1 MTKYKA
7 SRVGVETP
15 RREAR
20 PNAALLEPAHRAGRL
35 NRPLS
40 RRRAPG
46 MSRIR
51 SPLEERRRREN
62 PPHQRLETRE
72 VLDDLDPGGEEATV
86 GRTVAAPGVVDVDRI
101 DSHQHRPTL
110 DQARRQVRVDERVV
124 RVTVGV
130 GPPVPITAG
139 AKRTAMPSAAV
150 AHHLRPDLGPGGLDT
165 QTRQVGDI
173 FEGKSCEVG
182 PTVVTVKKVCPDR
195 CPCFP
200 PCRSC
205 RLGTRSLG
213 HSWPWSRPATD
224 TR

>member
-35 NRPLS
+35 NRPLW

-130 GPPVPITAG
+130 GPPGRSQPVQRGPPCPQLQSLTTSGPISGRRPRYTNPAG
-139 AKRTAMPSAAV
+139 RR
-150 AHHLRPDLGPGGLDT
+150 HLRG
-165 QTRQVGDI
+165 
-173 FEGKSCEVG
+173 EVLRG
-182 PTVVTVKKVCPDR
+182 RTH
-195 CPCFP
+195 
-200 PCRSC
+200 CRN
-205 RLGTRSLG
+205 GEKG
-213 HSWPWSRPATD
+213 VSR
-224 TR
+224 